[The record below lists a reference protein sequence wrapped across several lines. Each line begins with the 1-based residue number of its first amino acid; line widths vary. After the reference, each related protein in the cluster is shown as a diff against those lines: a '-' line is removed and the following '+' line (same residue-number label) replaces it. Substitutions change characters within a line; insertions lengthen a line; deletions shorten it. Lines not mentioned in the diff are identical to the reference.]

1 MSTVR
6 IAPQIISVIVFG
18 MPLVV
23 QAQSAASSSD
33 YPSRPIRL
41 LVPSPPGGS
50 NDGVARVVANELNR
64 SLGQPVVV
72 DNRAGAGG
80 VIAADLVA
88 RSTPNGYTVLFAYA
102 TFTTAPFLNAKLP
115 YDSMKDFLPITEIA
129 NQPLLLAVNQN
140 VPVNTVQEL
149 IALAKSKP
157 GGLVAGFTQVGSA
170 THLTTEIFKQNT
182 GTIKNILAVSYK
194 GGGPAQ
200 TALLSGEAQISFTTV
215 TATLPQVKAG
225 RIKVI
230 ATTAPERLPYLPNV
244 PTFKESGVSGL
255 EISPWQGLMVPTGT
269 SRAIVNRLHSEV
281 VKLLKL
287 PETKQRLAG
296 IGSDPIGSSPE
307 EFTAKIMREM
317 QESEK
322 IIKAIG
328 LKPQ

>member
-225 RIKVI
+225 
-230 ATTAPERLPYLPNV
+230 
-244 PTFKESGVSGL
+244 
-255 EISPWQGLMVPTGT
+255 
-269 SRAIVNRLHSEV
+269 
-281 VKLLKL
+281 
-287 PETKQRLAG
+287 
-296 IGSDPIGSSPE
+296 
-307 EFTAKIMREM
+307 
-317 QESEK
+317 
-322 IIKAIG
+322 G
-328 LKPQ
+328 LK